1 MVDILPHWNWE
12 IHKSYQQVVDKYED
26 ILVGVYSNALSVEI
40 FQWKIPERKDLSGK
54 RFHLVEDRVVAVG
67 KLAKIGLRSERSQL
81 DVYGQDLLYLYLV
94 FWTKMGTGCQVYLI
108 SFIFRLKNLPG
119 LWV

>member
-40 FQWKIPERKDLSGK
+40 FNGKFQREKTFQEKDP
-54 RFHLVEDRVVAVG
+54 
-67 KLAKIGLRSERSQL
+67 I
-81 DVYGQDLLYLYLV
+81 
-94 FWTKMGTGCQVYLI
+94 W
-108 SFIFRLKNLPG
+108 
-119 LWV
+119 